1 MQGLNVR
8 KYVTDY
14 IDSIDK
20 ILNSDEKVDYEAIR
34 KEHLI
39 KIGYFQHERLIHL
52 LVTLF
57 YAIFTLMMLY
67 FSFQNVL
74 FLIVFYILLIF
85 LLFYVRH
92 YFFLENNVQYMY
104 KQDDLL
110 LKKINKK

>member
-57 YAIFTLMMLY
+57 YAAIHIFDVTY
-67 FSFQNVL
+67 ISFQNSL
-74 FLIVFYILLIF
+74 FLIVLYNTYLLS
-85 LLFYVRH
+85 
-92 YFFLENNVQYMY
+92 
-104 KQDDLL
+104 
-110 LKKINKK
+110 